1 MHGAEFN
8 LRMDGDG
15 GRGRNGMGG
24 GGMEWEGAERRY
36 LESVLRITLK

>member
-15 GRGRNGMGG
+15 GGRDGGRGRN
-24 GGMEWEGAERRY
+24 GMEWEGAERRY
-36 LESVLRITLK
+36 LESVLRIPLK